1 MNDAAKW
8 ALTAAGGILIALLAW
23 GGNTLVAQ
31 GNQLS
36 AIEARQEIILST
48 LNRTLDALQQ

>member
-23 GGNTLVAQ
+23 GGSTLVTQ

-36 AIEARQEIILST
+36 AIQATQVQIIKT
-48 LNRTLDALQQ
+48 LDRTLDALQE